1 MPTLTREV
9 ADLADLRSLAE
20 EVAAAT
26 VPGDLLVLTGPLG
39 AGKTTFVQQLA
50 AALGS
55 EAPVGSPTYT
65 LVHEYPT
72 PHGLL
77 VHVDLY
83 RLPAGAVAALGLDD
97 YLDRSRLVAVEWG
110 EPLLAEH
117 PEAHHLDLA
126 PAAGGDGPRTATWR
140 APERAA

>member
-1 MPTLTREV
+1 VPVVRREV
-9 ADLADLRSLAE
+9 ASLRDLRALAE
-20 EVAAAT
+20 ELAAAT
-26 VPGDLLVLTGPLG
+26 GPGDLVVLTGPLG

-55 EAPVGSPTYT
+55 DAAVTSPTYT

-72 PHGLL
+72 PQGLL

-83 RLPAGAVAALGLDD
+83 RLDPRRASALGLED

-117 PEAHHLDLA
+117 ADAHHVDLA
-126 PAAGGDGPRTATWR
+126 LAAGGEGPRVATWR
-140 APERAA
+140 APEAPR

>member
-1 MPTLTREV
+1 
-9 ADLADLRSLAE
+9 
-20 EVAAAT
+20 
-26 VPGDLLVLTGPLG
+26 
-39 AGKTTFVQQLA
+39 LA

-126 PAAGGDGPRTATWR
+126 PAAGGDGPRTAAWR
-140 APERAA
+140 APEPAARARPAPAPSAAAH

>member
-1 MPTLTREV
+1 MAVSTHQV
-9 ADLADLRSLAE
+9 GSLADLRALAA

-26 VPGDLLVLTGPLG
+26 GPGDLLVLTGPLG

-55 EAPVGSPTYT
+55 EAAVTSPTYT

-72 PHGLL
+72 PQGTL

-83 RLPAGAVAALGLDD
+83 RLAPERVGDLGLDD
-97 YLDRSRLVAVEWG
+97 YLDRARLVAVEWG
-110 EPLLAEH
+110 QPLL
-117 PEAHHLDLA
+117 PGNPRAHHLDLA
-126 PAAGGDGPRTATWR
+126 LTGGGEGPRVATWR
-140 APERAA
+140 RPEER